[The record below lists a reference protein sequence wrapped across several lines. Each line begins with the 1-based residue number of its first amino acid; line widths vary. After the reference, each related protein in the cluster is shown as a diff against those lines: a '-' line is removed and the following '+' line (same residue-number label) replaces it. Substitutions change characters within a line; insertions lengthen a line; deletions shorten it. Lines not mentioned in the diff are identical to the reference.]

1 MTQRCKAE
9 VEGRARPEPA
19 SRAARQVR
27 QCAVRPTRCD
37 RCGPQVERHAQ
48 VPVFRQGGVD
58 GVDVP
63 AVDEPRASGG
73 VARPGAALRCRPPH
87 GEPAGMPD
95 RLRAEGQ
102 AGRGLSPAAAQRLGQ
117 AGTHGRN
124 AGDEGSSHGPVDFGV
139 PVLGPQRRGR
149 GNRAR
154 AQGAAASAATELA
167 GLVERSGVAADSG
180 WRGRWR
186 QAGQRRAIRVA
197 AGWRV
202 RHAAVRRPAGRR
214 FPSGPARAG
223 DGACHR
229 RHHQDKRRC
238 DRQCRQAFVA
248 GRGRRGRRDTPGGGA
263 GFAGRVRQAGRLRG
277 RPGQDHRRPPAAGSS
292 RDPYGGAGVA
302 GRQEQRGGEA
312 GFLLPRVHTPGR
324 EKGLGSIAFPAIST
338 GVYGY
343 PGKRP
348 RPSRWPRSGRPCRKA
363 RDRRC
368 AAWCSVATTTRMRGC
383 TGSCCPACASPSPPA
398 PAAGPGWRAAGP
410 PSRLRSWGRG

>member
-1 MTQRCKAE
+1 MVRLISEFQSWDRSA
-9 VEGRARPEPA
+9 VAAGIARVLREPLPRQQQSWLGLLNDQV
-19 SRAARQVR
+19 SR
-27 QCAVRPTRCD
+27 PI
-37 RCGPQVERHAQ
+37 
-48 VPVFRQGGVD
+48 
-58 GVDVP
+58 P
-63 AVDEPRASGG
+63 A
-73 VARPGAALRCRPPH
+73 
-87 GEPAGMPD
+87 
-95 RLRAEGQ
+95 
-102 AGRGLSPAAAQRLGQ
+102 
-117 AGTHGRN
+117 
-124 AGDEGSSHGPVDFGV
+124 
-139 PVLGPQRRGR
+139 
-149 GNRAR
+149 
-154 AQGAAASAATELA
+154 GAAAGGRPVSGARSASPQDGE
-167 GLVERSGVAADSG
+167 
-180 WRGRWR
+180 
-186 QAGQRRAIRVA
+186 
-197 AGWRV
+197 V

-302 GRQEQRGGEA
+302 GRREQRGGEA

-324 EKGLGSIAFPAIST
+324 ERAWARSRFPPSARAYMAT
-338 GVYGY
+338 

-410 PSRLRSWGRG
+410 PSRLRSWVADEVRQIGDMPAGGHANAAVARFLSGLAGRRVQHAARVAVAGPVPHAAGHVLQSGRIGAVAAEGRSSTDPPACARRACWSYSASQRCAGSPSSADGASASSMNAGPAA

>member
-1 MTQRCKAE
+1 MISLYDSALQKQKWKAERVLSPRAAPLGKFGNVQYAPPDATAAGPRLSGMRKFLCSVRAALTALTCRLSMSPARRVALRDQGQRCAVDRHMANLLGCLTGCALKDKRGEDYRRQLRNAWARLERTGATPAMKEAAMVRLISEFQSWDRSAVAAE
-9 VEGRARPEPA
+9 
-19 SRAARQVR
+19 SRA
-27 QCAVRPTRCD
+27 C
-37 RCGPQVERHAQ
+37 
-48 VPVFRQGGVD
+48 
-58 GVDVP
+58 
-63 AVDEPRASGG
+63 S
-73 VARPGAALRCRPPH
+73 
-87 GEPAGMPD
+87 
-95 RLRAEGQ
+95 
-102 AGRGLSPAAAQRLGQ
+102 
-117 AGTHGRN
+117 
-124 AGDEGSSHGPVDFGV
+124 
-139 PVLGPQRRGR
+139 
-149 GNRAR
+149 
-154 AQGAAASAATELA
+154 GAAASAATELA

-302 GRQEQRGGEA
+302 GRREQRGGEA

-343 PGKRP
+343 PRKEAAAIAVAAVRQAMQESEGSSLR
-348 RPSRWPRSGRPCRKA
+348 RVVFCCYDDEDARLHRQLLSG
-363 RDRRC
+363 
-368 AAWCSVATTTRMRGC
+368 MRQ
-383 TGSCCPACASPSPPA
+383 P
-398 PAAGPGWRAAGP
+398 
-410 PSRLRSWGRG
+410 

>member
-1 MTQRCKAE
+1 MISLYDSALQKQKWKAE
-9 VEGRARPEPA
+9 RVLSP
-19 SRAARQVR
+19 RAAPLGKFGNVQYAPPDATAAGPRLSGMRKFLCSVR
-27 QCAVRPTRCD
+27 AALTALTCRLSMSP
-37 RCGPQVERHAQ
+37 
-48 VPVFRQGGVD
+48 
-58 GVDVP
+58 
-63 AVDEPRASGG
+63 ASGG

-248 GRGRRGRRDTPGGGA
+248 GRGRRGRRDTPSGGA

-302 GRQEQRGGEA
+302 GRREQRGGEA
-312 GFLLPRVHTPGR
+312 GFLLPRVHT
-324 EKGLGSIAFPAIST
+324 
-338 GVYGY
+338 
-343 PGKRP
+343 RP
-348 RPSRWPRSGRPCRKA
+348 
-363 RDRRC
+363 
-368 AAWCSVATTTRMRGC
+368 
-383 TGSCCPACASPSPPA
+383 
-398 PAAGPGWRAAGP
+398 
-410 PSRLRSWGRG
+410 